1 MWKCHARACG
11 PRVDEFV
18 RSDTCRGVAGHIADV
33 VGARPARGEAQIL
46 HPFDDM
52 DCVLRRD
59 LPELQIGASSDM
71 GISAAEFFGK
81 SGYPRELPMRQNAI
95 GDSQAAH
102 VTVLGRRDI
111 EETVKPPTEII
122 GRLRIF
128 VARGL
133 AAQLVIRIEGMLFAL
148 PLLLIDEFLAG
159 LDRFVLG
166 QEMRRI
172 GTHWCWLRR
181 GLWRVDGSQK
191 SIAPPRLDAG
201 NETFEIAL
209 LFGSEIAGHRK
220 ASRGMRD
227 SERGPEGEHVAP
239 MRNAGAGA
247 NQIEIPKAV
256 RRIPKQHGAGQS
268 PVAHHELF
276 IA

>member
-1 MWKCHARACG
+1 MEVPRARMG
-11 PRVDEFV
+11 TGIVEFAGT
-18 RSDTCRGVAGHIADV
+18 DTCRGVAGHIADV

-46 HPFDDM
+46 HRFDDM
-52 DCVLRRD
+52 DRVLRRD

-71 GISAAEFFGK
+71 GISAAEFFGE

-111 EETVKPPTEII
+111 EETVKLPTEII

-166 QEMRRI
+166 QAMRRI
-172 GTHWCWLRR
+172 GTHWRWLRR
-181 GLWRVDGSQK
+181 GLWRVGGSHK
-191 SIAPPRLDAG
+191 SIASPGPDAG
-201 NETFEIAL
+201 NETFKIAL
-209 LFGSEIAGHRK
+209 LFGSEVARHRK
-220 ASRGMRD
+220 ASRRLRE
-227 SERGPEGEHVAP
+227 SELGPEGEDVAP
-239 MRNAGAGA
+239 MRHGAPGGD
-247 NQIEIPKAV
+247 QMEDQKAA

>member
-1 MWKCHARACG
+1 MEVPIAGVRA
-11 PRVDEFV
+11 RVDQCA
-18 RSDTCRGVAGHIADV
+18 RIDPCRGVAGHIADV
-33 VGARPARGEAQIL
+33 VGARSARGEAQIL
-46 HPFDDM
+46 HRLDNM

-59 LPELQIGASSDM
+59 LPELQIGAGGYM
-71 GISAAEFFGK
+71 GISAAEFFGE
-81 SGYPRELPMRQNAI
+81 SGDPGELPMRQNAI
-95 GDSQAAH
+95 GDAQPAH
-102 VTVLGRRDI
+102 VTVLGRSDI

-172 GTHWCWLRR
+172 GTHRRWLRR
-181 GLWRVDGSQK
+181 GRGRVAGSQK
-191 SIAPPRLDAG
+191 SIASPRLYAG

-209 LFGSEIAGHRK
+209 LFGTEVARHRQAHAACGR
-220 ASRGMRD
+220 ASSG
-227 SERGPEGEHVAP
+227 
-239 MRNAGAGA
+239 
-247 NQIEIPKAV
+247 PKA
-256 RRIPKQHGAGQS
+256 RMSRQCDTSAPERIRSRYKRPSAVS
-268 PVAHHELF
+268 PNSTAPVSFPSRITSFL
-276 IA
+276 

>member
-1 MWKCHARACG
+1 MRA
-11 PRVDEFV
+11 RVDECA
-18 RSDTCRGVAGHIADV
+18 RIDTCRGVAGHIADV

-46 HPFDDM
+46 HALDDM
-52 DCVLRRD
+52 DRIPRRD
-59 LPELQIGASSDM
+59 FPDLQIGAGGYV
-71 GISAAEFFGK
+71 GISAAEFFGE
-81 SGYPRELPMRQNAI
+81 SGYSRELPMRQNAI
-95 GDSQAAH
+95 GDAQPAH
-102 VTVLGRRDI
+102 VTVLRRRDI

-122 GRLRIF
+122 GRLRKF

-133 AAQLVIRIEGMLFAL
+133 AAQLVIRIKGMLFAL
-148 PLLLIDEFLAG
+148 PLFLIDEFLAG

-172 GTHWCWLRR
+172 GTHWAWLRH
-181 GLWRVDGSQK
+181 GLWRVAGSQK
-191 SIAPPRLDAG
+191 FIASPRLDAG

-220 ASRGMRD
+220 VSRGMRD